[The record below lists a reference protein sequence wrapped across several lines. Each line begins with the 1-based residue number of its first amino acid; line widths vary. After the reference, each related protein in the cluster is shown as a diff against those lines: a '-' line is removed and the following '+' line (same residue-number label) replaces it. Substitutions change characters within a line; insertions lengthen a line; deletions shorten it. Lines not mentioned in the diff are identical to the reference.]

1 LIEIYFLHTA
11 EVHVHYFYT
20 NNAMKGMV
28 MKIFAVI
35 KQYQDESP
43 EMSVAY
49 KTMEAA
55 QQHVD
60 DIVAAC
66 QGEPCYKYY
75 VQESAVV
82 ML

>member
-1 LIEIYFLHTA
+1 
-11 EVHVHYFYT
+11 
-20 NNAMKGMV
+20 MKGMA
-28 MKIFAVI
+28 MQIYAVI
-35 KQYQDESP
+35 KQYQDEPP

-60 DIVAAC
+60 DILAAC
-66 QGEPCYKYY
+66 KGEPCYKYY
-75 VQESAVV
+75 VQQSVVV